1 MSNIEKIV
9 ADFGTCRDA
18 SIVGLQ
24 IDSYFS
30 WWRYRC
36 TGEAVFVCESSHW
49 GSEAA
54 IFYDK
59 VLFAPTAEE
68 VPLPFSVSFK
78 HKEHSYMLRQTNL
91 YLALENTSAPV
102 SYYDEYACNF
112 SVVRPNEA
120 SARLR
125 MAIRII
131 EKIPEAKQ
139 WYIDNG
145 YLKDGE

>member
-68 VPLPFSVSFK
+68 VPLPFIGLTKSRLDIHFGYIEWRQGVVYSHRIFVDQDSFG
-78 HKEHSYMLRQTNL
+78 
-91 YLALENTSAPV
+91 
-102 SYYDEYACNF
+102 
-112 SVVRPNEA
+112 EA
-120 SARLR
+120 TARLK
-125 MAIRII
+125 MAIWLI
-131 EKIPEAKQ
+131 KNVPEAKQ